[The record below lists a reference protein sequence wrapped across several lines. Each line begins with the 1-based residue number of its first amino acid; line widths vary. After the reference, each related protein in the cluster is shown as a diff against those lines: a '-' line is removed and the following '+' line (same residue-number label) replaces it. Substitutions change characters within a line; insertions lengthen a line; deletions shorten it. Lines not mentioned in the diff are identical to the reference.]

1 MIATIEGFTL
11 MEIYEAAYIS
21 RFDRS
26 FQAFERDPLGTL
38 KAIGQGDAVVR
49 MKLGYRPL
57 LPAQVRQRM
66 LNDRLWRADGHD
78 VDALYQHRQIPL
90 VVCYVSPPSSMAA
103 EEPDSPGPHG
113 SRLLNAETEAA
124 AFVRQGDSE
133 PHVSPID
140 RVWRDLESTEFGM
153 HASTFDGP
161 LVNPASGLP
170 MIGDSMIDVGG
181 NVFGTGPS
189 LFD

>member
-1 MIATIEGFTL
+1 MIATIEGFPL
-11 MEIYEAAYIS
+11 MEIYEAAYVS
-21 RFDRS
+21 KFDRS
-26 FQAFERDPLGTL
+26 FPAFESDPLGTL
-38 KAIGQGDAVVR
+38 KAIGQGDAIAL
-49 MKLGYRPL
+49 MKQGHRPL

-66 LNDRLWRADGHD
+66 LNDRQWRGEGHD
-78 VDALYQHRQIPL
+78 VDALYQPRQIPL
-90 VVCYVSPPSSMAA
+90 AVCYVSSPSSVTA

-113 SRLLNAETEAA
+113 SRLLIAVMEATA
-124 AFVRQGDSE
+124 SVRQGGSE
-133 PHVSPID
+133 SHFSPID
-140 RVWRDLESTEFGM
+140 RVWPDLQSPGLDM